1 MVYNNL
7 GREGLLPIKEDIIMV
22 EDNAIKAPKSP
33 FAMRENEI
41 KVFDGKDGYASIDQV
56 VFKINM
62 GYINELHFQIL
73 EIINEFEFITSRQIY
88 QMLTIKGI
96 EVKSQDKLNKKLE
109 DMIKS
114 KIITR
119 YYFSSDEGKGIYRV
133 YCLDKVAKYLLN
145 SRGIKTS
152 WQPTDNTKPVYMLKR
167 RLAGNQAIIAYMQKV
182 GAFKGFNIEPM
193 MFAKRQNMKFNPSGG
208 QVTLVKN
215 DIKVDLVFEVV
226 RRNPGWEEKFMEK
239 IKLYEEFYDNF
250 QAKDC
255 GFDKKP
261 QLIVIGEDQE
271 HLIEIFKTMKRVN
284 AELKGIE
291 VYFTTD
297 LMQLEGDMTKTLIT
311 FRHDPESGKYKMEMQ
326 QVPLLAKE

>member
-1 MVYNNL
+1 
-7 GREGLLPIKEDIIMV
+7 MV

-73 EIINEFEFITSRQIY
+73 EIINDFEFVTSRQIF
-88 QMLTIKGI
+88 QMLTKKGI

-109 DMIKS
+109 DMIKT

-119 YYFSSDEGKGIYRV
+119 YYFSSDEGKGIYRI
-133 YCLDKVAKYLLN
+133 YCLDKVGKYLLN
-145 SRGIKTS
+145 SRGIKTN

-167 RLAGNQAIIAYMQKV
+167 RLAGNQVIIAYMQKV
-182 GAFKGFNIEPM
+182 AAYRGFNLNPILY
-193 MFAKRQNMKFNPSGG
+193 AKRQSTKFQPSGG
-208 QVTLVKN
+208 SVSLVKN
-215 DIKVDLVFEVV
+215 DIKLDFIFEVV

-239 IKLYEEFYDNF
+239 MKLYEEFYDNY

-255 GFDKKP
+255 GFDKRP
-261 QLIVIGEDQE
+261 QLVIIGEDDN
-271 HLIEIFKTMKRVN
+271 HV
-284 AELKGIE
+284 
-291 VYFTTD
+291 
-297 LMQLEGDMTKTLIT
+297 
-311 FRHDPESGKYKMEMQ
+311 
-326 QVPLLAKE
+326 

>member
-1 MVYNNL
+1 
-7 GREGLLPIKEDIIMV
+7 MV
-22 EDNAIKAPKSP
+22 EDNEVKAPKSP

-62 GYINELHFQIL
+62 GYINELHFQIM
-73 EIINEFEFITSRQIY
+73 EIINEFEFITSRQIF
-88 QMLTIKGI
+88 QMLAIKGI

-145 SRGIKTS
+145 SRGIKTA

-167 RLAGNQAIIAYMQKV
+167 RLAGNQVIIAYMQKV
-182 GAFKGFNIEPM
+182 SAFKGFVINPM
-193 MFAKRQNMKFNPSGG
+193 MFAKRQNIKFQPSGG
-208 QVTLVKN
+208 QVILVKN
-215 DIKVDLVFEVV
+215 DIKIDFIFETV

-261 QLIVIGEDQE
+261 QLVIIGEDDE
-271 HLIEIFKTMKRVN
+271 HLIEIFKAVKKVK
-284 AELKGIE
+284 AEISGVEI
-291 VYFTTD
+291 YYSTD
-297 LMQLEGDMTKTLIT
+297 LRQLEGDIDKTLIA
-311 FRHDPESGKYKMEMQ
+311 FRQDPETGRYKMEMQ
-326 QVPLLAKE
+326 QVPLLAKD

>member
-1 MVYNNL
+1 
-7 GREGLLPIKEDIIMV
+7 MV

-41 KVFDGKDGYASIDQV
+41 KVFDGKDGYASINQV
-56 VFKINM
+56 VFKIDK

-73 EIINEFEFITSRQIY
+73 EIINDFEFITSRQIF
-88 QMLTIKGI
+88 QMLTHKGI

-133 YCLDKVAKYLLN
+133 YCLDKVGKYLLN
-145 SRGIKTS
+145 TRDIKTV

-167 RLAGNQAIIAYMQKV
+167 RLAGNQTIIAYMQKV
-182 GAFKGFNIEPM
+182 KAFKGFVLKPTL
-193 MFAKRQNMKFNPSGG
+193 FAKRQNIKFQATGG
-208 QVTLVKN
+208 QVILVKD
-215 DIKVDLVFEVV
+215 DIKVDVIFEVV
-226 RRNPGWEEKFMEK
+226 RRNAGWEEKFMEK
-239 IKLYEEFYDNF
+239 IKLYEEFYANY

-261 QLIVIGEDQE
+261 QLIIIGEDDE
-271 HLIEIFKTMKRVN
+271 HIVEIFKTLKRVN
-284 AELKGIE
+284 AEMKGIE
-291 VYFTTD
+291 IYYSTD
-297 LMQLEGDMTKTLIT
+297 LRQLEPEMDKTLIT
-311 FRHDPESGKYKMEMQ
+311 FRQDPQTGRYKMDMLQ
-326 QVPLLAKE
+326 QFPLLER

>member
-1 MVYNNL
+1 
-7 GREGLLPIKEDIIMV
+7 MV

-73 EIINEFEFITSRQIY
+73 EIINDFEFVTSRQIF
-88 QMLTIKGI
+88 QMLTKKGF

-119 YYFSSDEGKGIYRV
+119 YYFSSDEGKGIYRI
-133 YCLDKVAKYLLN
+133 YCLDKVGKYLLN
-145 SRGIKTS
+145 SRGIKTN
-152 WQPTDNTKPVYMLKR
+152 WQPTDNTKPGYMLKR
-167 RLAGNQAIIAYMQKV
+167 RLAGNQVIIAYMQKV
-182 GAFKGFNIEPM
+182 AAYKGFNLNPILY
-193 MFAKRQNMKFNPSGG
+193 AKRQSTKFQPSGG
-208 QVTLVKN
+208 SVSLVKN
-215 DIKVDLVFEVV
+215 DIKLDFIFEVV

-239 IKLYEEFYDNF
+239 MKLYEEFYDNY

-255 GFDKKP
+255 GFDKRP
-261 QLIVIGEDQE
+261 QLVIIGEDDN
-271 HLIEIFKTMKRVN
+271 HVIELFKDIKRINVD
-284 AELKGIE
+284 LKGIE
-291 VYFTTD
+291 IYYSTD
-297 LMQLEGDMTKTLIT
+297 LRQLEDEMDKTIIA
-311 FRHDPESGKYKMEMQ
+311 FKQDPETGRYRMEMAQ
-326 QVPLLAKE
+326 LSMLEK

>member
-1 MVYNNL
+1 
-7 GREGLLPIKEDIIMV
+7 MV

-62 GYINELHFQIL
+62 GYIGEVHFQIM

-88 QMLTIKGI
+88 QMLAIKGI
-96 EVKSQDKLNKKLE
+96 EMKSQDKLNKKLE

-182 GAFKGFNIEPM
+182 AAFKGFMINPI
-193 MFAKRQNMKFNPSGG
+193 MFAKRQNIKFQPSGG
-208 QVTLVKN
+208 QVVLVKN
-215 DIKVDLVFEVV
+215 DIKVDFVFEVV

-239 IKLYEEFYDNF
+239 MKLFEEFYANY

-261 QLIVIGEDQE
+261 QLVIVGEDDE
-271 HLIEIFKTMKRVN
+271 HLIEIFKAVKKVKV
-284 AELKGIE
+284 ELNGIE
-291 VYFTTD
+291 IYYTTD
-297 LMQLEGDMTKTLIT
+297 LRQLETAIDKTLIT
-311 FRHDPESGKYKMEMQ
+311 FKQDPATGKYKMEIQ

>member
-1 MVYNNL
+1 M
-7 GREGLLPIKEDIIMV
+7 I

-41 KVFDGKDGYASIDQV
+41 KIFDGKDGYASIDQV

-62 GYINELHFQIL
+62 GYINELHFQIM
-73 EIINEFEFITSRQIY
+73 EIINEFEFITSRQIF
-88 QMLTIKGI
+88 QMLAIKGI

-145 SRGIKTS
+145 SRGIKTN

-167 RLAGNQAIIAYMQKV
+167 RLAGNQVIIAYMQKV
-182 GAFKGFNIEPM
+182 AAFKGFNISPV
-193 MFAKRQNMKFNPSGG
+193 MFAKRQNIRFQPSGG
-208 QVTLVKN
+208 SVTLVKN
-215 DIKVDLVFEVV
+215 DIKVDFVFEIV

-239 IKLYEEFYDNF
+239 VKLFEEFYANF
-250 QAKDC
+250 QSKDC

-261 QLIVIGEDQE
+261 QLVIIGEDDE
-271 HLIEIFKTMKRVN
+271 HLIEIFKAIKRVK
-284 AELKGIE
+284 AEFAGIE
-291 VYFTTD
+291 VYYSTD
-297 LMQLEGDMTKTLIT
+297 LRQLENEIDKTLIAFKQDAET
-311 FRHDPESGKYKMEMQ
+311 SRYRMEMQ
-326 QVPLLAKE
+326 QIPLLSNT

>member
-1 MVYNNL
+1 M
-7 GREGLLPIKEDIIMV
+7 I

-62 GYINELHFQIL
+62 GYINELHFQIM
-73 EIINEFEFITSRQIY
+73 EIINEFEFITSRQIF
-88 QMLTIKGI
+88 QMLAIKGI
-96 EVKSQDKLNKKLE
+96 EIKSQDKLNKKLE

-145 SRGIKTS
+145 SRGIKTN

-167 RLAGNQAIIAYMQKV
+167 RLAGNQVIIAYMQKV
-182 GAFKGFNIEPM
+182 AAFKSFNMSPM
-193 MFAKRQNMKFNPSGG
+193 MFAKRQNIKFQPSGG
-208 QVTLVKN
+208 GVTLLKN
-215 DIKVDLVFEVV
+215 DIKVDFVFEVV

-239 IKLYEEFYDNF
+239 IKLFEEFYMNY

-261 QLIVIGEDQE
+261 QLVIIGEDDE
-271 HLIEIFKTMKRVN
+271 HLIEIFKAIKKVK
-284 AELKGIE
+284 AEFNGIE
-291 VYFTTD
+291 VYYSTD
-297 LMQLEGDMTKTLIT
+297 LRQLENDIDKTLIAFKQDT
-311 FRHDPESGKYKMEMQ
+311 ETGRYRMEMQ
-326 QVPLLAKE
+326 QIPLLSSK